1 MKVKTHEHLQG
12 WNKEDLIVI
21 IKLQDQNITWMRKE
35 IKMLKKEIKILDDLI
50 GYLATHADRIS
61 ITRISLGINT
71 DYDFLREVETIE
83 SLYRSILQDRKKL
96 KSNFFFVSSS
106 GWTVQY
112 MRTNKTYK
120 KDEKYNLHIFFSFVE
135 VDTFK

>member
-1 MKVKTHEHLQG
+1 M
-12 WNKEDLIVI
+12 N
-21 IKLQDQNITWMRKE
+21 
-35 IKMLKKEIKILDDLI
+35 KKEIKILDDLI
-50 GYLATHADRIS
+50 GYLATHADRIN

-112 MRTNKTYK
+112 FRNKKTYK
-120 KDEKYNLHIFFSFVE
+120 EGEKFSVQIFFSFVE
-135 VDTFK
+135 TDTFG

>member
-1 MKVKTHEHLQG
+1 M
-12 WNKEDLIVI
+12 I
-21 IKLQDQNITWMRKE
+21 ISSLERSQTMS
-35 IKMLKKEIKILDDLI
+35 KKDYKILDEAI
-50 GYLATHADRIS
+50 QYLCEKQDRIK
-61 ITRISLGINT
+61 IKRQTLGINT

-112 MRTNKTYK
+112 FRNKKTYK
-120 KDEKYNLHIFFSFVE
+120 EGEKFSVQIFFSFVE
-135 VDTFK
+135 TDTFG